1 MRLLT
6 LTTVMLLQA
15 AHPGTPFNPWA
26 PLGYRT
32 INGIEFAP
40 DALTMYVA
48 LEPAVVAKV
57 ENREAPAGAP
67 EVALYQSRREN
78 GVWSR
83 PELMPFAGRYK
94 DYEAA
99 LSPDG
104 TWMLFN
110 SWRPMP
116 DGRAS
121 NKNNLWLARQTAGRW
136 SDPIY
141 LAGINRPDTEES
153 YAAIGPDGTIV
164 FLGEGPADAHG
175 PDYNLYQ
182 TRLTGDE
189 AAEATPFPPA
199 ATSAGES
206 DPWFARDGG
215 YVIFT
220 RWDRARDW
228 QVAVDLYITFRNGAG
243 WTTPVP
249 LTAINDPAGPDYAVS
264 IAGSPERIYWKRRGG
279 TMSAEWAPII
289 ASARAAAANVER
301 AP

>member
-6 LTTVMLLQA
+6 LTAVVLLQA

-40 DALTMYVA
+40 DAQTMYVA

-57 ENREAPAGAP
+57 ENRAAPAGAP

-116 DGRAS
+116 
-121 NKNNLWLARQTAGRW
+121 
-136 SDPIY
+136 
-141 LAGINRPDTEES
+141 
-153 YAAIGPDGTIV
+153 
-164 FLGEGPADAHG
+164 
-175 PDYNLYQ
+175 
-182 TRLTGDE
+182 
-189 AAEATPFPPA
+189 
-199 ATSAGES
+199 
-206 DPWFARDGG
+206 
-215 YVIFT
+215 
-220 RWDRARDW
+220 
-228 QVAVDLYITFRNGAG
+228 
-243 WTTPVP
+243 
-249 LTAINDPAGPDYAVS
+249 
-264 IAGSPERIYWKRRGG
+264 
-279 TMSAEWAPII
+279 
-289 ASARAAAANVER
+289 
-301 AP
+301 